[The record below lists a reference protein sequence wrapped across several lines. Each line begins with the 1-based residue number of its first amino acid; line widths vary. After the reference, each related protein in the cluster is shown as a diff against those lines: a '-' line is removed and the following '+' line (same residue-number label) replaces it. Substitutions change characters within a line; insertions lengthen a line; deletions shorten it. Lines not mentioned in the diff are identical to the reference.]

1 MASAARSAAAAAAG
15 PGAPAASSS
24 ARQTFKDLRQLSKGN
39 LTLLVA
45 STASAGFVAG
55 SGEEVDWAAMGWL
68 TLGTIG
74 ASACANTVNQIMERS
89 HDALMKRTRGRPL
102 PAGRMGVPG
111 VAAFALAT
119 GLGGVALL
127 AWKNNALTAALGA
140 GNIALYT
147 MVYTPM
153 KRISVANTWVG
164 ALVGAIPPLMGW
176 AAASGSLDPGAF
188 VLAAALQFWQLP
200 HFMSLAWLCRADYAA
215 GGYRM
220 LPIVDASGART
231 AAVALRNSLYLFP
244 VGFLAERW
252 DVASREFTLQAAAL
266 STVLACSALVFYMKP
281 STDTA
286 RTLFRASLV
295 HLPLYMGSLLYHRI
309 PQGEGAAAKVRR
321 EQEEGVGGVR
331 RAELLAVPFPFL
343 PVPAAAPVPNRGPES
358 NASGTRES

>member
-1 MASAARSAAAAAAG
+1 M
-15 PGAPAASSS
+15 
-24 ARQTFKDLRQLSKGN
+24 
-39 LTLLVA
+39 
-45 STASAGFVAG
+45 G
-55 SGEEVDWAAMGWL
+55 SGEEVDSASMGWL
-68 TLGTIG
+68 TLGTVG
-74 ASACANTVNQIMERS
+74 ASACANTINQIMERS

-102 PAGRMGVPG
+102 PAGRMGLPG
-111 VAAFALAT
+111 AAAFALAT
-119 GLGGVALL
+119 GLGGVSLL
-127 AWKNNALTAALGA
+127 AWKNNVLTTILGA

-147 MVYTPM
+147 LVYTPM

-164 ALVGAIPPLMGW
+164 ALVGAITPLMGW
-176 AAASGSLDPGAF
+176 AAASGALDPGAF

-220 LPIVDASGART
+220 LPIVDSSGVRT

-244 VGFLAERW
+244 IGFLAERW
-252 DVASREFTLQAAAL
+252 DVATREFTLQAAAL

-286 RTLFRASLV
+286 RTLFRASLM

-309 PQGEGAAAKVRR
+309 PQGEDAATKLKAQR
-321 EQEEGVGGVR
+321 EKELTGGGTR

-343 PVPAAAPVPNRGPES
+343 PVPVATPLGRSPKVRGGNP
-358 NASGTRES
+358 REC